1 MDTCIGGLASEMRAT
16 GILLFLGTD
25 GACEHA
31 QPGAMILFA
40 AKEGARVRRVF
51 FWLGWQWE
59 LTVGSELKSTSK
71 VVLSIL
77 LGFLM
82 TWTSSYAASGTNWQS
97 LFRRPPSY
105 FDPALGGTSWWGV
118 AFVGVWLMGPA
129 LACGAF
135 AALGIRSAWRTKRVL
150 LLFAITWLAT
160 LTLIGMWDSF
170 SRAGIYPQ

>member
-1 MDTCIGGLASEMRAT
+1 
-16 GILLFLGTD
+16 
-25 GACEHA
+25 
-31 QPGAMILFA
+31 MILFA
-40 AKEGARVRRVF
+40 AKEGARVRRAF
-51 FWLGWQWE
+51 FWWGWQWE
-59 LTVGSELKSTSK
+59 FTVGSELKSTSK

-97 LFRRPPSY
+97 LLRRPSSY

-118 AFVGVWLMGPA
+118 ACVGVWLMGPA

-135 AALGIRSAWRTKRVL
+135 AAIGIRCEWRTKRVL

-160 LTLIGMWDSF
+160 LTLIGMWDGF
-170 SRAGIYPQ
+170 SRAGTYPQ